1 MTRIQ
6 FKLVN
11 YLNFLKILIQIK
23 GKETKM
29 LRIFNRKITYK
40 LKTFESQINQNQTPH
55 AQATHNESY
64 TDYIHCLASAH
75 VYYLDFDS
83 LKTSNSKL
91 TSCFTT
97 TNQRTLPRKAH
108 EQYSDEVDKLLSDHA

>member
-11 YLNFLKILIQIK
+11 SLNFLKILIQIK
-23 GKETKM
+23 RKETKM

-55 AQATHNESY
+55 AQATHN
-64 TDYIHCLASAH
+64 DYANRTQTTFTVWLRLMSTIWTLIH
-75 VYYLDFDS
+75 
-83 LKTSNSKL
+83 
-91 TSCFTT
+91 
-97 TNQRTLPRKAH
+97 
-108 EQYSDEVDKLLSDHA
+108 